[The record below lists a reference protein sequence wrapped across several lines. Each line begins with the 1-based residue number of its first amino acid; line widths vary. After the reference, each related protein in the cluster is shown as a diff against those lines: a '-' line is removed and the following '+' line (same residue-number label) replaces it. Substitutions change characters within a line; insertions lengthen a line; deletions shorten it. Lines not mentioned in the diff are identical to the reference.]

1 MKIEI
6 AKLGRMSQTGS
17 SLMTLY
23 QDKQT
28 PVLDLLAR
36 EAVQNSLD
44 AGASVS
50 IHAES
55 KKYVEVRFLTGD
67 FCPAKLNSILEGS
80 TNALKSSSVSTI
92 AADHIIQS
100 LLV

>member
-1 MKIEI
+1 
-6 AKLGRMSQTGS
+6 
-17 SLMTLY
+17 MTLY

-50 IHAES
+50 KHAES
-55 KKYVEVRFLTGD
+55 RKYVEVRFLTGD

-80 TNALKSSSVSTI
+80 THCRTNWASPYE
-92 AADHIIQS
+92 
-100 LLV
+100 